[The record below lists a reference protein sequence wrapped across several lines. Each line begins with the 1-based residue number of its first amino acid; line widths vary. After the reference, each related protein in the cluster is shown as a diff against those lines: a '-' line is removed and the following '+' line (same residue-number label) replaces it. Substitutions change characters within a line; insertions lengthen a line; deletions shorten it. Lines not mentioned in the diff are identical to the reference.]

1 MSHTSTTPLQ
11 ASKEAQSFFDNRL
24 NIITDLK
31 IRLAGRE
38 QVRLEAVSVFLCT
51 QGKGTFSVTNRE
63 ACLGPGDLLICRPGS
78 LLESRQPTPDFAI
91 SGFYLSRRFFEELST
106 IPLELWNSQS
116 YIECNPVLHLSPQST
131 ELFCHY
137 YDLISSKLS
146 DRSPLKHHQLVT
158 TLLIQAFM
166 YEFHDTLSNN
176 IEVAAPHYTSADNLF
191 RRFADL
197 LLQSYPR
204 PRAVKWYADRLHV
217 TPKYLSTVCKQT
229 CGCTASHLINRYVLE
244 DVKRLLM
251 RPEKSIKQIVVELEF
266 PSISFFG
273 KYVKKHLGMAPKFY
287 RQRKDR
293 GE

>member
-11 ASKEAQSFFDNRL
+11 ASKEVQSFFDNRL

-51 QGKGTFSVTNRE
+51 QGNGTFYVNNRE
-63 ACLGPGDLLICRPGS
+63 ACVGPGDLLICMPGS
-78 LLESRQPTPDFAI
+78 LLESRQPSPDFAI
-91 SGFYLSRRFFEELST
+91 SGFYLSRKFFEELST

-116 YIECNPVLHLSPQST
+116 YIECNPVLYLSPQSA
-131 ELFCHY
+131 EVFCRY

-166 YEFHDTLSNN
+166 YEFHDTLSKNM
-176 IEVAAPHYTSADNLF
+176 EVAAPHYTSADNLF

-204 PRAVKWYADRLHV
+204 PRAVKWYADRLNV
-217 TPKYLSTVCKQT
+217 TAKYLSTVCKQT

-287 RQRKDR
+287 RQRKVC